1 MRYIRGRDNVVV
13 DETVNPELAKKYRDY
28 NYIKKESDDLFDLVD
43 RVVIAPLKKGQNW
56 RVLYKKYFMNLKMRF
71 VLEHRYKIY
80 GAIFATDGLMYIGR
94 PNTEGGWELICH

>member
-1 MRYIRGRDNVVV
+1 MRYIRGRDNVII

-28 NYIKKESDDLFDLVD
+28 NYIKKESDDLYDLFD
-43 RVVIAPLKKGQNW
+43 RIIMAPISRGHNW
-56 RVLYKKYFMNLKMRF
+56 RVLYKKQFELYTTKY

-94 PNTEGGWELICH
+94 PNGKGGWEKIC